1 VVGFVVLAETL
12 RRREPSTH
20 PALSQVE
27 P

>member
-12 RRREPSTH
+12 RRKEPSAH